1 MAAWTKVAGIAA
13 IALALVMA
21 NGVSGAQT
29 ALEGTWTAVD
39 AVRAGQQD
47 RTLLGHRLQFRNDR
61 FQIAAGDKLLFGGRF
76 ETDPTATPPTID
88 LNQSEAQ
95 TLRGVW
101 RGIYALDGDGLTICD
116 NAYDM
121 AKPRPK
127 HFDDCIASGYVT
139 LRFTRVK

>member
-13 IALALVMA
+13 IALALAMA
-21 NGVSGAQT
+21 IRVSDAQT
-29 ALEGTWTAVD
+29 GLEGSWMAVD

-47 RTLLGHRLQFRNDR
+47 RTLHGHRLQFSNDR
-61 FQIAAGDKLLFGGRF
+61 FQITSVDKFLFGGRF
-76 ETDPTATPPTID
+76 ATDPTATPPTID
-88 LNQSEAQ
+88 FDQSETQ

-101 RGIYALDGDGLTICD
+101 LGIYALDGDALTICD

-121 AKPRPK
+121 VKPRPK
-127 HFDDCIASGYVT
+127 RFDDCAAPGYVT